1 MNEIGLYVRRDNMN
15 AVQLAVKR
23 LFDIVVSVFGMILL
37 LPVYIIIYCL
47 LKRETAESAI
57 FSQERIGK
65 DGVPF
70 MIYKFRTITEAPD
83 AEPTLRAE
91 VDDSVSSS
99 LQITLRRYHLDE
111 LPQLWNVLKGDMSFV
126 GPRPERQYF
135 IDKIKERS
143 GDYNLVLEMR
153 PGITSEASIYNGYT
167 DTVEKMLKR
176 MELDIRYLQNRTLWL
191 DFTIVLD
198 TIYSIA
204 FSKNQ

>member
-23 LFDIVVSVFGMILL
+23 LFDIVVSVFGMIIL

-99 LQITLRRYHLDE
+99 LQKTLRRYHLDE

>member
-99 LQITLRRYHLDE
+99 LQKTLRRYHLDE

-204 FSKNQ
+204 FGKNQ

>member
-99 LQITLRRYHLDE
+99 LQKTLRRYHLDE